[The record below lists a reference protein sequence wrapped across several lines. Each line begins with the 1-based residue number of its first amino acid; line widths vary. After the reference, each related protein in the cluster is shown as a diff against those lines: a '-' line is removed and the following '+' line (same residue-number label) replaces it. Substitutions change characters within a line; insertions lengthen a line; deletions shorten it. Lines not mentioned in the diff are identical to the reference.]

1 MAKFI
6 EVFDW
11 FLFVL
16 MRFFWLFV
24 VVICLIFHERLL
36 SDHLLVAIRFE
47 QDVKITLEV
56 ETAFFRCCVHLG
68 KHMRIDI
75 LIYVFVSSQCLLK
88 HSQILF
94 SLIDETS
101 HYFEHA
107 RLTNIL
113 TVEVDEIPVFGDV
126 SIKLCWN
133 TFSPERVDHLVLRFI

>member
-1 MAKFI
+1 
-6 EVFDW
+6 
-11 FLFVL
+11 

-24 VVICLIFHERLL
+24 LVIRLIFHERLL
-36 SDHLLVAIRFE
+36 SDHLLVAICFE
-47 QDVKITLEV
+47 QDVKISLEV
-56 ETAFFRCCVHLG
+56 ETAFFRCLHRR

-113 TVEVDEIPVFGDV
+113 TVEVDEIPVFADV
-126 SIKLCWN
+126 YKILMEYILSRACRPSRASFYLKCFCSEK
-133 TFSPERVDHLVLRFI
+133 TDSDF